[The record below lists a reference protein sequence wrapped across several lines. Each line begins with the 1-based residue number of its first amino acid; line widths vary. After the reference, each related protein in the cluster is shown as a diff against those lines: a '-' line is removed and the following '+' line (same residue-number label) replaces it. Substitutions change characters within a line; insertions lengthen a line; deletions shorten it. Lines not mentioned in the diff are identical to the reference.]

1 VTYTPKCS
9 PQVQPINQP
18 PPFATTRNVWAFSG
32 ENWLLVPKFKI
43 PAKIFQTDENSTVI
57 HRVNNLIQHP
67 SRGGGNT
74 QPPMRSGDFRG
85 KKRVSM

>member
-1 VTYTPKCS
+1 
-9 PQVQPINQP
+9 
-18 PPFATTRNVWAFSG
+18 
-32 ENWLLVPKFKI
+32 LLVPKFKI
-43 PAKIFQTDENSTVI
+43 PAKNFQTDENSTVI